1 MISQAGHKRLHDI
14 EHDDGRE
21 TKRTAV
27 SEIPC
32 SGNTAVCH
40 TQNQEEFYRC
50 SLHDSNSLDEDM
62 LDVAEAEISISP
74 EGVQSQ
80 PSYEPI
86 LGDQEICFGALYD
99 AGVAFKKN
107 LNLDEAQFKQ
117 TAKSSTAFETFPV
130 VSRGTWYALGSS
142 VGRDFAILDTATTMT
157 LQSLEDLES
166 PRFQA
171 VTQRQTDAKRRS
183 NIIEISVNIYGR
195 MKHIWEVGLRLRG
208 MKRHL
213 QHPDRIDPGLEYDN
227 PHFLKLPGESID
239 LKQFIKPRD
248 NANLTKQTMASDV
261 DRVLD
266 GLNFVVEGVDLPSTE
281 SLRTSLLSH
290 QEAGVKFIRHKED
303 LQENLGLWI
312 SDHEAGIQRY
322 YHQISGSVQSDR
334 PCVSLGGIIADE
346 MGVGKTFTMLAV
358 ISLSLNEARQ
368 FALYSQQQQ
377 TKNSTSAHATRAT
390 LVVVPSA
397 QLIDVWLGEME
408 RHIEQGAV
416 KVLVFHD
423 KGRSSD
429 PMDYCHTDVVL
440 TTYATLAADHR
451 VKAHWIRNESTKQFR
466 AVNSLDAQRRWC
478 LTGTPIQNRLEDIA
492 ALVHYLK
499 IEPFAGASSRKNFA
513 NYIIQ
518 PFFSAAEDGSS
529 RNLRILLQSLCL
541 RRTSQTGASTVRV
554 QTRLVSLM
562 LTCEEKIHYDHILA
576 SAKTEIDAVVSSKSS
591 VQKFTRLFVALNR
604 LRMLC
609 NHGTFQRPLRL
620 TPSRPSSP
628 LESPSGFDLTC
639 DLCQQEE
646 YLNLMSSSPFCWSC
660 SRPLC
665 KAQTPREVS
674 DRGQNYLSPTPVHAD
689 SPILSPVSLSPLR
702 LSSVPG
708 DGFSTK
714 LSSVVEHLKD
724 DYHNS
729 KSIVFSCWTTT
740 LDHLSNLL
748 AEQGMS
754 FVKIDGQVKNSER
767 LALLK
772 LFRESPD
779 TPVLLMTYGTGA
791 VGLTLTAASR
801 IHIVEP
807 QYNPFVED
815 QAIGRAVRLGQT
827 RDVTVYRYVVENTIE
842 KNVFEL
848 QRKKKMI
855 AKFTIDRDG
864 DSLSEKMQEL
874 RGLLDTNVSSE
885 E

>member
-1 MISQAGHKRLHDI
+1 MNSQAGHKRLHDI
-14 EHDDGRE
+14 ERDDGRQ

-27 SEIPC
+27 SGIPC
-32 SGNTAVCH
+32 SGNPAVCH
-40 TQNQEEFYRC
+40 TQNQEESYMC
-50 SLHDSNSLDEDM
+50 SSHDNNSLDEAM
-62 LDVAEAEISISP
+62 LDVGEAEISSLP
-74 EGVQSQ
+74 EGIQSQ
-80 PSYEPI
+80 PSDEPI

-130 VSRGTWYALGSS
+130 VSRGT
-142 VGRDFAILDTATTMT
+142 TMT
-157 LQSLEDLES
+157 LQSLEDLGS

-171 VTQRQTDAKRRS
+171 VTQKQTDAKRRS

-227 PHFLKLPGESID
+227 PHFLRLPGETID
-239 LKQFIKPRD
+239 LKQFIQPRD
-248 NANLTKQTMASDV
+248 NANFTKQTMASDV

-266 GLNFVVEGVDLPSTE
+266 GLDFVVEGVDLPSTE

-290 QEAGVKFIRHKED
+290 QEAGVKFIRHQED

-346 MGVGKTFTMLAV
+346 MGVGKTFTMLAA

-377 TKNSTSAHATRAT
+377 TINSTSTHATRAT

-397 QLIDVWLGEME
+397 QLIDVWLGEIE

-423 KGRSSD
+423 KSRPSD
-429 PMDYCHTDVVL
+429 PMDYCRTDVVL

-451 VKAHWIRNESTKQFR
+451 GKAHWIRNESTKQFR

-518 PFFSAAEDGSS
+518 PFFSAAEDDSS

-576 SAKTEIDAVVSSKSS
+576 SAKTEIDAVVSSKAS
-591 VQKFTRLFVALNR
+591 VQRFTRLFVALNR

-674 DRGQNYLSPTPVHAD
+674 DRGQDYLSPTPVHAD
-689 SPILSPVSLSPLR
+689 SPSLSPVSLSPLR

-714 LSSVVEHLKD
+714 LSRVVEHLKD

-748 AEQGMS
+748 VEQGMS

-874 RGLLDTNVSSE
+874 RSLLDTNVSSE